1 MTAMVVGREIN
12 LSTVSQVLEGC
23 GFTEIRCRTCDSFA
37 SCGSRGMDGVDVVV
51 VIKDGMGESSMSG
64 IYEKD
69 RQGRRP
75 RVFLVRAMKIK
86 TAFIVFD
93 FPRRFLRERAG
104 QALLKI

>member
-64 IYEKD
+64 IYEKTVKA
-69 RQGRRP
+69 GVP
-75 RVFLVRAMKIK
+75 VF
-86 TAFIVFD
+86 FW
-93 FPRRFLRERAG
+93 
-104 QALLKI
+104 